1 MTSLAS
7 QVAVELVDNQ
17 GNLSKTLRAL
27 GSSETVKATATAMAI
42 GGALAGFDQVLDGRQ
57 GAIASADK
65 G

>member
-1 MTSLAS
+1 
-7 QVAVELVDNQ
+7 VELVDNQ